1 MCYIFFQSR
10 LGKPFTRWYFVIFR
24 CFGIVY
30 IAHHL
35 VHRLSMSYQIVL
47 SSQVTWKVLFTKGNY
62 STNIVKCTQLFEK
75 DNTSIFITLWKREIF
90 KIMSVE
96 ICFVLTVSKYFIRV
110 SSNSEADASELL
122 ETMMKGERFIH

>member
-1 MCYIFFQSR
+1 MLRHCLYSASSR
-10 LGKPFTRWYFVIFR
+10 SSVINVVPN
-24 CFGIVY
+24 CPV
-30 IAHHL
+30 
-35 VHRLSMSYQIVL
+35 V
-47 SSQVTWKVLFTKGNY
+47 SSNMKSALYKGELFNY
-62 STNIVKCTQLFEK
+62 VKCTQLFEK